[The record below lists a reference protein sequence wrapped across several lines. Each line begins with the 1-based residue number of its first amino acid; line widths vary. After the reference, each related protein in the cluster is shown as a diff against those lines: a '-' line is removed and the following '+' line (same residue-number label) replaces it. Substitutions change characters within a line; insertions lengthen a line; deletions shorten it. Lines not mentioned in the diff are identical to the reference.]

1 MTSHESRCRS
11 PRAGFACGHR
21 QFLRY
26 RKLAEYLFL
35 ETSSHVPASADCS
48 GGLEVSLQERTWQI
62 PKFGPPHVM
71 GETGKGK
78 ALIAQDPSMGLA
90 VADELL
96 ESGASSAWATC
107 SEMKGTHVVVSLF

>member
-1 MTSHESRCRS
+1 
-11 PRAGFACGHR
+11 
-21 QFLRY
+21 
-26 RKLAEYLFL
+26 
-35 ETSSHVPASADCS
+35 
-48 GGLEVSLQERTWQI
+48 
-62 PKFGPPHVM
+62 M